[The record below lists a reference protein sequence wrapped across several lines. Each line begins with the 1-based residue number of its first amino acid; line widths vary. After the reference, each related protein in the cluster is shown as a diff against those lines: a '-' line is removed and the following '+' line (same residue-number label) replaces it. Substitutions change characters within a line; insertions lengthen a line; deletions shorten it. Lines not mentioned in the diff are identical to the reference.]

1 MTGPAEYLL
10 LCQEALQEY
19 RNVGREQL
27 LELSG
32 RLESGAG
39 VRTADAPEPER
50 EKPGEHRTR
59 RETLSLLWSRIWAFA
74 RFLSHYVSQ
83 TRWLLARQTSD
94 GPDAIVAVGTSR
106 LSVSPDDPRSY
117 LANLTGEIGTGT
129 RERTT
134 RSRIAA
140 APRVLLFD
148 ADRISGWWS
157 HAAACR
163 RADIA
168 IIDGGYLVFAVL
180 LALPG
185 VLATLWRIISGRSTR
200 PMLLASPGTF
210 RRTLGTVAIAEG
222 IRFVLRRSRRS
233 EAFFLTSNN
242 VATEVLRWVL
252 LVEPSCASLC
262 EIQHG
267 VPPIWEEPYYARII
281 ELAAGR
287 GAAHVFAPQVPD
299 LPAVGAFLKSPW
311 RTTAGHG
318 INSYFNRYLFR
329 HGLTHDNFTAF
340 IASEWRALL
349 PTVQPDDDVVV
360 ISFAGTT
367 SWLGDSRSA
376 TMDQGNFG
384 VERTIMTALRTA
396 LHQAG
401 RRPIIVYSPHPL
413 LPVEQV
419 RQHPFFRDHDVIVHD
434 STMTLWFLADLS
446 VSLYSSTLF
455 EFRYFGVPTFTPV
468 SDDDGVYT
476 SAQLSWLSHPGP
488 GESLEGAVSRFAI
501 EKAPIGRVSR
511 ITRGVERLQTA
522 NPEVLSRVHAPR
534 ETDLH
539 EIAV

>member
-1 MTGPAEYLL
+1 MTSPTEYLL

-27 LELSG
+27 LKLSR
-32 RLESGAG
+32 RLEAAAG
-39 VRTADAPEPER
+39 VRTADTPEPER

-59 RETLSLLWSRIWAFA
+59 LESLSLLWSRVWAFA
-74 RFLSHYVSQ
+74 RSLSHYVSQ
-83 TRWLLARQTSD
+83 TCWLLAGPTSD

-106 LSVSPDDPRSY
+106 LSVSPANPRTY

-129 RERTT
+129 RGRTA
-134 RSRIAA
+134 RARIAM

-157 HAAACR
+157 HAPACR
-163 RADIA
+163 QANIA

-180 LALPG
+180 LALPA
-185 VLATLWRIISGRSTR
+185 VLATLWRIVSSQSTR
-200 PMLLASPGTF
+200 PMLFASPGTL

-242 VATEVLRWVL
+242 VATEVLRWLL
-252 LVEPSCASLC
+252 LVEPRCASLC

-267 VPPIWEEPYYARII
+267 VPPVWEEPYYARLM

-299 LPAVGAFLKSPW
+299 LPAVGSFLKSSWP
-311 RTTAGHG
+311 TTAGHG
-318 INSYFNRYLFR
+318 INTFFNRYLLR
-329 HGLTHDNFTAF
+329 HDLAHGSFAAFLTSQWQAM
-340 IASEWRALL
+340 L
-349 PTVQPDDDVVV
+349 PSVQPDDDVVV
-360 ISFAGTT
+360 IAFAGTT

-396 LHQAG
+396 LQQAG
-401 RRPIIVYSPHPL
+401 RRPVIVYSPHPL
-413 LPVEQV
+413 LSVEQV
-419 RQHPFFRDHDVIVHD
+419 RQHPFFREHEVVVHD
-434 STMTLWFLADLS
+434 STMTLWFLSDLN

-476 SAQLSWLSHPGP
+476 PAQMSWLAHPGP
-488 GESLEGAVSRFAI
+488 GEGLAGAVSRFALK
-501 EKAPIGRVSR
+501 EAPLGRVSR
-511 ITRGVERLQTA
+511 IERGVERLRTA
-522 NPEVLSRVHAPR
+522 NPEVLSPARAPR
-534 ETDLH
+534 QTNLD